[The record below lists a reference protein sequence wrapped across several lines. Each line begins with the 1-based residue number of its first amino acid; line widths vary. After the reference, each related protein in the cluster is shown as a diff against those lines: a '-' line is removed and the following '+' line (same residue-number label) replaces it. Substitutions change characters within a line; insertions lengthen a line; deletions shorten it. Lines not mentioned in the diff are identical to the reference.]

1 MAESLLS
8 FSEVLLFGRLIDDIK
23 IVPKFAG
30 AIVGT
35 VKNEQNLR
43 GTAVN
48 GETLVPGDKVLVMA
62 QTNKGQNGLYKVG
75 AGENNPWE
83 GQQQFPLGAIVEI
96 AHGPRQGLWR
106 QVGNFSAG
114 EQEFS
119 RAGKRQKKG
128 RGRNNLLADQLS
140 EDANLARIYG
150 FSYEGTYFELPEPVI
165 FLVHGD
171 GESATDSNKPGDQAA
186 RAPLDPSKTGVA
198 SAEYQIANDIRV
210 WDYDKADYTIR
221 MDVMTGMLEQ
231 VLLDV
236 YFGGGGPDISG
247 AKVSGAKVSGAKVS
261 GAKVSGA
268 KVSGAKV
275 SGAKARGSGD

>member
-8 FSEVLLFGRLIDDIK
+8 FSEVLLFGRLIDDMK
-23 IVPKFAG
+23 IVPKIAG
-30 AIVGT
+30 AVVGT
-35 VKNEQNLR
+35 VGNLQKLE
-43 GTAVN
+43 GTKVN
-48 GETLVPGDKVLVMA
+48 GETVAAGDKVLVMG
-62 QTNKGQNGLYKVG
+62 QNNKGENGLYEVG
-75 AGENNPWE
+75 SGSENPWIH
-83 GQQQFPLGAIVEI
+83 QRQFPKGTLLEI

-106 QVGNFSAG
+106 QVGDYGAG
-114 EQEFS
+114 QQDYEK
-119 RAGKRQKKG
+119 AGKRRQKG
-128 RGRNNLLADQLS
+128 QGRNNLLGDQLS
-140 EDANLARIYG
+140 DDANLARIYG

-171 GESATDSNKPGDQAA
+171 GESATGQQSPAGQVQVS
-186 RAPLDPSKTGVA
+186 RAPLDPSVTGVA

-236 YFGGGGPDISG
+236 FFGDGGPS
-247 AKVSGAKVSGAKVS
+247 VSGAKVSGAKVS

>member
-8 FSEVLLFGRLIDDIK
+8 FSEVLLFGRLVEDIK

-35 VKNEQNLR
+35 VNNVQNLS
-43 GTAVN
+43 GTSVN
-48 GETLVPGDKVLVMA
+48 GETLAPGDKVLVMA

-75 AGENNPWE
+75 SGENNPWE
-83 GQQQFPLGAIVEI
+83 DQQQFPKGTIVEI
-96 AHGPRQGLWR
+96 AHGPRQGLWK
-106 QVGNFSAG
+106 QVGDYSAG
-114 EQEFS
+114 QQEFT
-119 RAGKRQKKG
+119 RAGKRQQRS

-140 EDANLARIYG
+140 DDAKLARIYG

-171 GESATDSNKPGDQAA
+171 GESATADNAPQDQAA
-186 RAPLDPSKTGVA
+186 RAPLDPSVTGVA

-210 WDYDKADYTIR
+210 WDYDKADYSIR